1 MFSKKSSNNVLS
13 LVILL
18 CLTVGNHG
26 RARDICLVQPS
37 INGLCVSSTLGI
49 VYDVETQHCKYMGCS
64 TDKKLFATLEDCEK
78 ICNNSRHR
86 RLRTKYNNKT
96 NNVNREE

>member
-1 MFSKKSSNNVLS
+1 MTSMKSRAMIGV
-13 LVILL
+13 VFLL
-18 CLTVGNHG
+18 CLAIGSYG

-49 VYDVETQHCKYMGCS
+49 VYDVETQRCKYMGCS
-64 TDKKLFATLEDCEK
+64 SDKKLFATLEDCEK

-86 RLRTKYNNKT
+86 RLRIKYNNKT